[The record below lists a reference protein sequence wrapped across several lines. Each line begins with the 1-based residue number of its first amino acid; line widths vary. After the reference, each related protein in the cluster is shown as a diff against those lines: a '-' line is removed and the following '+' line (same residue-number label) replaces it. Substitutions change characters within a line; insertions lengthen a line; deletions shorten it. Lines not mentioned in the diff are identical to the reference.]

1 MGRSALFPGRDI
13 AGGGAYDPSDG
24 SDAESFVASVEGHL
38 DSGNGRS
45 QASHG
50 GAAAFIEATTTGVT
64 EVLLEH
70 LTRFEGFGA
79 ILDDRFTLAM
89 DTVHWYCWST

>member
-1 MGRSALFPGRDI
+1 VILLGEVP
-13 AGGGAYDPSDG
+13 YDPSDG
-24 SDAESFVASVEGHL
+24 SDAESFVAGIEGHL
-38 DSGNGRS
+38 DGGDGRS

-79 ILDDRFTLAM
+79 VLDDRFTLAM
-89 DTVHWYCWST
+89 DTVHWTERLAASTL

>member
-1 MGRSALFPGRDI
+1 M
-13 AGGGAYDPSDG
+13 
-24 SDAESFVASVEGHL
+24 
-38 DSGNGRS
+38 
-45 QASHG
+45 G

-79 ILDDRFTLAM
+79 VLDDRFTLAIFANNG
-89 DTVHWYCWST
+89 DESTFR

>member
-1 MGRSALFPGRDI
+1 M
-13 AGGGAYDPSDG
+13 AGI
-24 SDAESFVASVEGHL
+24 EGHL
-38 DSGNGRS
+38 DGGDGGS
-45 QASHG
+45 QAGHG

-79 ILDDRFTLAM
+79 VLDDRFTLAM
-89 DTVHWYCWST
+89 DTVHWTERLAASTL